1 MVVDIFTVLA
11 HLVTIIILAVPLLAF
26 PMLNDIAYSQYTLL
40 PINSIISL
48 YFFLSTVEANLL
60 NIFCF

>member
-1 MVVDIFTVLA
+1 VDIFTVLA

>member
-1 MVVDIFTVLA
+1 MIVDTFTVLA

-26 PMLNDIAYSQYTLL
+26 PMLNDIAYSDYTLL

-48 YFFLSTVEANLL
+48 F
-60 NIFCF
+60 

>member
-11 HLVTIIILAVPLLAF
+11 HLVTIVVLAVPLLAF

-48 YFFLSTVEANLL
+48 YFF
-60 NIFCF
+60 F

>member
-1 MVVDIFTVLA
+1 MIVDIFTVLA

-26 PMLNDIAYSQYTLL
+26 PMLSDVAYSQYTLL

-48 YFFLSTVEANLL
+48 L
-60 NIFCF
+60 IFYNFY